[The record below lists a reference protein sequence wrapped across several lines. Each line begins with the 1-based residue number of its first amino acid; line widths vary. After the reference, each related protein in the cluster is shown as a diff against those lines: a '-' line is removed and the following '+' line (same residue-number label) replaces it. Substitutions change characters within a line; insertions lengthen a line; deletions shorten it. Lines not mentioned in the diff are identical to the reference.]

1 MYFDFRVVEVNIVLS
16 LLCIDRVLEFLKLQ
30 QQQQQFSNLKKK
42 LMKICVSYLLF
53 DKTDELNH

>member
-42 LMKICVSYLLF
+42 FMKICVSYLLF